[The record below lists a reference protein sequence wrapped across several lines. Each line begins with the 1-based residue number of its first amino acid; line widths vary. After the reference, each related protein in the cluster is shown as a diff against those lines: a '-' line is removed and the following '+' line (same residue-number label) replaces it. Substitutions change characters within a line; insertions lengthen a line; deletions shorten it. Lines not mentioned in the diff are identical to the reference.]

1 MFLGILL
8 RLAVLV
14 LILLL
19 VVLAVVVC
27 AYRYRSKPDAVRR
40 YETTNPHIAAFTQV
54 SAHRCGAGV
63 MPEETMM
70 GLRWCAENTEFR
82 PDWFEFDL
90 HITKDDVLVLLHDDE
105 LDRTSDSEKVFGRA
119 HVRAG
124 EMTYEELRRLNMGAK
139 FVSDAGEAPYAGLSG
154 DAVPD
159 ELRIVALE
167 DALDYLESVGSF
179 RYIIEVKNGGE
190 AGMRAADLLYGILAQ
205 RGLLDRALFGSFHG
219 EVSGYVDRTHPDL
232 QRGAY
237 GSEVLAFYIAA
248 VTNKKDYE
256 PTCRVLQIP
265 FANWKES
272 YGMNLGTARV
282 INYAHAHDMAV
293 QYWTVNDEK
302 DMAYLISIGADCIMS
317 DYPDKLYRVREQMR

>member
-1 MFLGILL
+1 
-8 RLAVLV
+8 
-14 LILLL
+14 
-19 VVLAVVVC
+19 
-27 AYRYRSKPDAVRR
+27 
-40 YETTNPHIAAFTQV
+40 
-54 SAHRCGAGV
+54 
-63 MPEETMM
+63 
-70 GLRWCAENTEFR
+70 
-82 PDWFEFDL
+82 
-90 HITKDDVLVLLHDDE
+90 
-105 LDRTSDSEKVFGRA
+105 
-119 HVRAG
+119 
-124 EMTYEELRRLNMGAK
+124 MTYEELRRLNMGAK

-190 AGMRAADLLYGILAQ
+190 AGMRAADLLYGILAE